1 MFLQKGRIRNSGPVL
16 SNHYGGQGLEGQR
29 HQVADGSEG
38 GRQRSEVVTLN

>member
-1 MFLQKGRIRNSGPVL
+1 ML

-38 GRQRSEVVTLN
+38 GATEVRGGYSELTMIDQFC